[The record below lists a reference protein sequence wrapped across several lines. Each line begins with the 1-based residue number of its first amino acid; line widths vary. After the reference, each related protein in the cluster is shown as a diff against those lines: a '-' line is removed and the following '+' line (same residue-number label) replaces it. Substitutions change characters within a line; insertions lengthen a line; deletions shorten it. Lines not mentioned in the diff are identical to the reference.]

1 MIRGWSGPRFPSG
14 RLTSAR
20 RAGLALLSLAWMAYS
35 FVGQQSDLA
44 RMRAAI
50 DERGNIAQVFVSHR
64 EIPDVAGELATA
76 DEFRFVGTGIELP
89 SYQVSPVLPAS
100 IAQQRFDRRGLVN
113 FVRRDCTLE
122 RRRGT
127 FESDQLI
134 YCKSNTPI
142 EIAYLSPLTKDDF
155 YLPDFRPRFYY
166 REITNWILYPSFTV
180 AICLAFAFLLV
191 ALPWVLFSAFLGLDP
206 QEALDEIS

>member
-1 MIRGWSGPRFPSG
+1 
-14 RLTSAR
+14 
-20 RAGLALLSLAWMAYS
+20 MAYS

-50 DERGNIAQVFVSHR
+50 DERGNRAQVFVSHR

-76 DEFRFVGTGIELP
+76 DEFKFVGNGIELP

-127 FESDQLI
+127 FESD
-134 YCKSNTPI
+134 
-142 EIAYLSPLTKDDF
+142 
-155 YLPDFRPRFYY
+155 
-166 REITNWILYPSFTV
+166 
-180 AICLAFAFLLV
+180 
-191 ALPWVLFSAFLGLDP
+191 
-206 QEALDEIS
+206 